1 MKILSFALAIGTLLG
16 SLALAGD
23 ENWPQFRGPDGDGH
37 SDAKG
42 LPLTWSETNHVKWKT
57 PIHDRA
63 WSSPVVWGSQL
74 WLTTASEDGTKLFAI
89 CVDRESGRLTRDLKL
104 FDVANPQFAH

>member
-1 MKILSFALAIGTLLG
+1 MKQRTLNTVLACLR
-16 SLALAGD
+16 LASSVFGA
-23 ENWPQFRGPDGDGH
+23 ENWPQFRGPDGDGN

-63 WSSPVVWGSQL
+63 WSSPVIWSNQIWV
-74 WLTTASEDGTKLFAI
+74 TTATEDVTRLLAV
-89 CVDRESGRLTRDLKL
+89 CVDEDTEKIVHDLKL
-104 FDVANPQFAH
+104 